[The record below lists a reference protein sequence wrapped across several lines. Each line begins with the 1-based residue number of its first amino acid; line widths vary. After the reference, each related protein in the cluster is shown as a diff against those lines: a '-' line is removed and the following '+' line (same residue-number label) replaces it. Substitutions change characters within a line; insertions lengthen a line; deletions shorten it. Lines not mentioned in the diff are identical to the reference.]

1 VAAEDCACGSG
12 RKYKAC
18 CGPFHD
24 GGEPPD
30 PESLMRSRFSAFAVG
45 QVDYL
50 WRTLHSAHPDRARD
64 EREFLAGLR
73 RSRQALRF
81 VRLRVLEARGDRILF
96 HAEIYERGKELSF
109 LELSTFER
117 DGQVQGAP
125 WRYLRGQM
133 RMVKAGDRS
142 LDGMTI
148 AGSGL

>member
-1 VAAEDCACGSG
+1 MAAEDCWCGSG

-18 CGPFHD
+18 CRPFHD

-45 QVDYL
+45 DAAYL
-50 WRTLHSAHPDRARD
+50 WRTLHSAHPDRAR
-64 EREFLAGLR
+64 EEQEFVADLR
-73 RSRQALRF
+73 RYRQALRF
-81 VRLRVLEARGDRILF
+81 ARLRVLEARGNRVLF

-109 LELSTFER
+109 LELSTFDR
-117 DGQVQGAP
+117 DEQSPSAP

-148 AGSGL
+148 AGCGL